1 MIRVSFMFHL
11 WSHLT
16 QKKVDLGIRPASYN
30 VPKEAAMLQKSL
42 LQSLLCSLLLV
53 LPVGSVRADDNP
65 RGVKIG
71 QTIDDLRFRDIRGLN
86 RQLRDFGKAKA
97 VVLTFTNTTCP
108 MVRRSLPRLSE
119 LYQKYRGEG
128 VVFAAVNVGAAD
140 TIRGMAS
147 QALEFD
153 APFYFVRDVDGSV
166 VKALGV
172 SRTPETVILDEAGI
186 LRYRG
191 RIDDEVRPGGS
202 RPGASRNDLEA
213 ALQEVLAGK
222 AVTVAETPVDGCLI
236 TPPSPLKLSADD
248 SIPTWSGG
256 IGKLV
261 HERCGRC
268 HRPGDAAPFSLL
280 TYEETAAQ
288 REMIAE
294 VVQNESMPPWYA
306 APQHGEF
313 QNDDSLTAE
322 QKKQFLTWIAA
333 DCPPG
338 DLATAPVPSTEPAP
352 EWRIGKPD
360 VVITMLSE
368 HDIPA
373 TGFVP
378 YQYTLLPFVF
388 FGETWVEAFEIRPLN
403 KAVVHHCNM
412 AYVTKDGAGEQTFI
426 TGYVPGGQP
435 MDLGR
440 FDNGTAF
447 RIPGGSGLGLQIHYT
462 TTGKPERCRIQVG
475 LRFPKSP
482 VRRQLRHFLLDPR
495 GWRIPPYDPAFRVE
509 ASHMLDRDIT
519 LMGMFTHMHVRGR
532 DMTFFASPPGG
543 ARETLLQ
550 IPNYNFE
557 WQLGYEISA
566 GKKQL
571 PAGTEIRAVAH
582 FDNSVFNPWNPD
594 PADTVRYGPQTIHEM
609 FNGYV
614 FFVDANEELN
624 LQTDPA
630 TGRPQARG
638 EE

>member
-1 MIRVSFMFHL
+1 MRRMRFSAVLLACVLLFS
-11 WSHLT
+11 
-16 QKKVDLGIRPASYN
+16 
-30 VPKEAAMLQKSL
+30 AAKS
-42 LQSLLCSLLLV
+42 
-53 LPVGSVRADDNP
+53 SVFAADDSAVP
-65 RGVKIG
+65 MG
-71 QTIDDLRFRDIRGLN
+71 QMIADLRFRDIRGLN
-86 RQLRDFGKAKA
+86 RQLRDFGDSRA
-97 VVLTFTNTTCP
+97 VVLTFTSTTCP
-108 MVRRSLPRLSE
+108 LVRRSFPKLVE
-119 LYQKYRGEG
+119 LYQKYRGQG
-128 VVFAAVNVGAAD
+128 VVFAAVNVGAQD
-140 TIRGMAS
+140 TIRSMAS

-153 APFYFVRDVDGSV
+153 VPFYFVRDMDGSV
-166 VKALGV
+166 VRALGV
-172 SRTPETVILDEAGI
+172 TRTPETVILDASRT

-191 RIDDEVRPGGS
+191 RIDDQLRPGGA
-202 RPGASRNDLEA
+202 RPGASRADLEL
-213 ALQEVLAGK
+213 ALQEVLAGTP
-222 AVTVAETPVDGCLI
+222 VTIAETPVDGCLI
-236 TPPSPLKLSADD
+236 TPPTPISLAKDAAV
-248 SIPTWSGG
+248 PTWTGG
-256 IGKLV
+256 VGKLV

-280 TYEETAAQ
+280 TCEETAAQ

-294 VVQNESMPPWYA
+294 VIQNESMPPWYA

-313 QNDDSLTAE
+313 QNDDSLSAD
-322 QKKQFLTWIAA
+322 QKKQLLTWIAA
-333 DCPPG
+333 GCPPG
-338 DLATAPVPSTEPAP
+338 APEPAPVASSEPAP
-352 EWRIGKPD
+352 EWRIGNPD
-360 VVITMLSE
+360 VVITMLEE
-368 HDIPA
+368 HEIPA
-373 TGFVP
+373 NGFVP
-378 YQYTLLPFVF
+378 YRYTLLPYVF

-403 KAVVHHCNM
+403 RAVVHHCNM

-462 TTGKPERCRIQVG
+462 TTGKPERCRVQVG

-495 GWRIPPYDPAFRVE
+495 GWRIPPYEPAFRVE
-509 ASHMLDRDIT
+509 AGHVLDRDIT

-543 ARETLLQ
+543 QRETLLQ

-557 WQLGYEISA
+557 WQLGYEIAA

-614 FFVDANEELN
+614 FFVDAHEVLDIR
-624 LQTDPA
+624 TDSQ
-630 TGRPQARG
+630 TGRPAAAV
-638 EE
+638 EESLRTK